1 MMCCDDDRGDCGD
14 DDDGID
20 DDDYDDNDDDIDD
33 DAYILKATQSADSAF
48 SVSKILRISK
58 ISWQDSCQFY
68 WQFISRTGHK

>member
-48 SVSKILRISK
+48 SVCKILRKKCVNRNDK
-58 ISWQDSCQFY
+58 IS
-68 WQFISRTGHK
+68 